1 MRAKAKINWDTVE
14 LVGPLSPASAPADPS
29 DPSEKARAERELRP
43 YPEKRGRSIVKQIL
57 SGAAAKA
64 RARGAIYTHTQ
75 LRVFIPAGLEMLVY
89 SWCLVAAAVESD
101 RDLSRGVESAAR
113 AISEASHRLSG
124 RRGA

>member
-14 LVGPLSPASAPADPS
+14 LVGPLSPASAPADP
-29 DPSEKARAERELRP
+29 PQITRAEPRP

-64 RARGAIYTHTQ
+64 RSRGAIYTHTQ

-89 SWCLVAAAVESD
+89 GWCLVAAAVESD
-101 RDLSRGVESAAR
+101 RDISRGVEAAAR

-124 RRGA
+124 RLTR

>member
-1 MRAKAKINWDTVE
+1 MRPKAKINWDTVE
-14 LVGPLSPASAPADPS
+14 LVGPLSPASAPADP
-29 DPSEKARAERELRP
+29 PVERELRP

-64 RARGAIYTHTQ
+64 RSRGAIYTHTQ
-75 LRVFIPAGLEMLVY
+75 LRVFIPAGLEMLIY

-101 RDLSRGVESAAR
+101 RDISRGVEAGAR
-113 AISEASHRLSG
+113 AIIEASHRLSVSG